1 MQRNPLLVP
10 ALAVAASGLLWGIWW
25 IPLRWLEASG
35 LSGDRAGLALYLAAM
50 VVLAPAML
58 LRRERL
64 RAGGGKLWL
73 IGLFSGLAFT
83 AWNHALIAGDVVR
96 VTLLFYLMPVW
107 GTAFAALY
115 FREAVRPMRVASIV
129 LGLAGAAVV
138 LGIGAGLPVPG
149 SLAEWM
155 ALGSGV
161 LFALAATYSRQA
173 SAVQALEKTFLS
185 SLFAAIAA
193 AGLLLVVP
201 DPPNGADLTLPT
213 LAVPLA
219 VCLFWQVLVTWLLL
233 WGATRLD
240 AGRVG
245 ILLLLEVLG
254 AAVSAALLADEPFGW
269 REAIG
274 CVLIIGAGLTEAFD
288 ETRRSRG
295 LRAAV

>member
-35 LSGDRAGLALYLAAM
+35 LSGDRAGLALYLAAI

-64 RAGGGKLWL
+64 WAGGRKLWL
-73 IGLFSGLAFT
+73 IGLLSGLAFT

-96 VTLLFYLMPVW
+96 VTLLFYLMPIW
-107 GTAFAALY
+107 GTAFGVLY
-115 FREAVRPMRVASIV
+115 FREAVRPMRVLSIL

-138 LGIGAGLPVPG
+138 LGIESGVPVPR

-155 ALGSGV
+155 ALASGM

-173 SAVQALEKTFLS
+173 SSVGALEKTFLNC
-185 SLFAAIAA
+185 LFAGIAA
-193 AGLLLVVP
+193 AGLLLVLP
-201 DPPNGADLTLPT
+201 DASNGGELSLP
-213 LAVPLA
+213 AVALPLV

-254 AAVSAALLADEPFGW
+254 AAVSATLLADEPFGW
-269 REAIG
+269 RELVG
-274 CVLIIGAGLTEAFD
+274 CVLIIGAGFTEAFE

-295 LRAAV
+295 LRAAG